1 MRWDMDKEHKI
12 LAAPQY
18 SVIYAL
24 ELWKFS
30 LHTATSA
37 EVRGNHF
44 IIQITSDSG
53 QELPHLQTLA
63 IVERFCKI
71 LLLLKIGEM
80 W

>member
-1 MRWDMDKEHKI
+1 MDKEHKI

-24 ELWKFS
+24 EWLKFS
-30 LHTATSA
+30 FHTATSA
-37 EVRGNHF
+37 EVRGNCF
-44 IIQITSDSG
+44 IIQIASDSG
-53 QELPHLQTLA
+53 QELPHLQTPA
-63 IVERFCKI
+63 VVERFSKI